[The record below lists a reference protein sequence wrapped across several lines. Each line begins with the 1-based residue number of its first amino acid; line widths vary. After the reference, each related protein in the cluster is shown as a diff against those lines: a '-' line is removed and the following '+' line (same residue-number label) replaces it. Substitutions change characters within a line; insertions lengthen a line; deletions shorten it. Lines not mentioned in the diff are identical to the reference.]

1 MCLVC
6 VEWQSGK
13 LTNKEA
19 LRNLGEMIRVEDRD
33 NGEDNG
39 HYYKVVDDIMDK
51 ELGVSTSDSEID
63 AAWHKETHE
72 D

>member
-6 VEWQSGK
+6 AEWQKGN

-19 LRNLGEMIRVEDRD
+19 LRNLGEFIRAPRED
-33 NGEDNG
+33 NGEDNA
-39 HYYKVVDDIMDK
+39 HYYKVVDDIMEK
-51 ELGVSTSDSEID
+51 ELGKLEEDADMATS
-63 AAWHKETHE
+63 WHKETYG